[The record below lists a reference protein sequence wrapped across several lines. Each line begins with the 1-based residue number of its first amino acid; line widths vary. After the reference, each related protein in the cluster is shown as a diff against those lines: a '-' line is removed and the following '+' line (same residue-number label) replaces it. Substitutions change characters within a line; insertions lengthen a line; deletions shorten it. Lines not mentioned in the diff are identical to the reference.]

1 MNTGRWIC
9 HGQSFPVLSPGPAKG
24 RADPG
29 AQSPLGGLPAFW
41 GLLVTLLSGD
51 VAANDQNP
59 DGFGLGADMGT
70 AAAKGV
76 AAGGLCA
83 VPATSVGWG
92 EPLDVGASLRSWHRA
107 GGCSR
112 LGPVWRVTLLP
123 LVAGKYW
130 VVEGEAWGKGAFLE
144 KSVSQ
149 GCDEAHK

>member
-1 MNTGRWIC
+1 MG
-9 HGQSFPVLSPGPAKG
+9 PLS
-24 RADPG
+24 D
-29 AQSPLGGLPAFW
+29 S
-41 GLLVTLLSGD
+41 VLSGD

-59 DGFGLGADMGT
+59 DGFVLGADMGT

-83 VPATSVGWG
+83 VPAASVGWG
-92 EPLDVGASLRSWHRA
+92 ELLDVGAWLRPWHHA
-107 GGCSR
+107 GCCSH
-112 LGPVWRVTLLP
+112 LGPVWRVTSLP

-144 KSVSQ
+144 MSVSQ